1 MNSFVT
7 RNKWIAI
14 VILVL
19 ITDFSIQAP
28 VYADKLYPIDQGTT
42 DPSFKTFREELRAAI
57 KSRDSKFILNSL
69 APDVLVSYG
78 GCEGVKCFIQ
88 FWKLNQ
94 PNSKIWDTLS
104 NVLSLGG
111 SFETYKGE
119 KYFCAPYVFSE
130 FPDRVNGE
138 ELMGVH
144 EYAAIIGQNVN
155 VRLRPSLNAP
165 IVTSLSYDII
175 KLDQSP
181 NHSSGNWFKI
191 LAPTPGYVSSQ
202 FIRNPF
208 DYRACFKKVR
218 ETPPY
223 NDGASSDFV
232 NGKWLMNALVA
243 GD

>member
-1 MNSFVT
+1 MNSFIT
-7 RNKWIAI
+7 KNKWLTI
-14 VILVL
+14 VILGLL
-19 ITDFSIQAP
+19 IGEFLAQAP
-28 VYADKLYPIDQGTT
+28 VYADKLYPIDQGAT
-42 DPSFKTFREELRAAI
+42 DPSFKAFREQLHSAI
-57 KSRDSKFILNSL
+57 KRHDSKSILNIL

-78 GCEGVKCFIQ
+78 GCEGIKCFTQ

-94 PNSKIWDTLS
+94 PNSQVWDTLS

-165 IVTSLSYDII
+165 IVTSLSYDIV
-175 KLDQSP
+175 KLDQTP
-181 NHSSGNWFKI
+181 NNSSGNWLKI
-191 LAPTPGYVSSQ
+191 LAPTPGYVSIQ

-208 DYRACFKKVR
+208 DYRACFKKV
-218 ETPPY
+218 
-223 NDGASSDFV
+223 